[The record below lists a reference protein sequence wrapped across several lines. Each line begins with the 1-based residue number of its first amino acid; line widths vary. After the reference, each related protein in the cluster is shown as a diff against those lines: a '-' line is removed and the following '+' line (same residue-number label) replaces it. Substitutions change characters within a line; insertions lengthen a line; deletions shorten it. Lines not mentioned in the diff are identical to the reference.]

1 MKSNGFRL
9 DRAIARRLAFAALV
23 ISAASSAHAL
33 DCANAVSTVDMND
46 CAAQEQQQV
55 EKQLNDVYR
64 RVLAETPAKVGGAKP
79 AKPKDSLVAAQR
91 LWVKFR
97 EADCKA
103 VLDLWSDGSIRNLQ
117 YLGCMRDHAQVRIK
131 QLEAFKTQ
139 P

>member
-1 MKSNGFRL
+1 MTNELSRSMRARFRGG
-9 DRAIARRLAFAALV
+9 AIAVVVLCAAT
-23 ISAASSAHAL
+23 AAHAL

-55 EKQLNDVYR
+55 EKQLNEVYR
-64 RVLAETPAKVGGAKP
+64 RVLAETPAKVGGA
-79 AKPKDSLVAAQR
+79 AKPKDRLVAAQR
-91 LWVKFR
+91 LWVRFR

-117 YLGCMRDHAQVRIK
+117 YLGCMREHAQVRIK
-131 QLEAFKTQ
+131 QLESFKTQ

>member
-1 MKSNGFRL
+1 MTSSVFRL

-23 ISAASSAHAL
+23 MSAASSAHAL
-33 DCANAVSTVDMND
+33 DCPNAVSTVDMND

-55 EKQLNDVYR
+55 EQQLNDVYR
-64 RVLAETPAKVGGAKP
+64 RVLAATPTTTGGAKP

-103 VLDLWSDGSIRNLQ
+103 VLDLWSEGSIRNLQ
-117 YLGCMRDHAQVRIK
+117 YLGCMRDHARLRIK
-131 QLEAFKTQ
+131 QLEAFKMQ

>member
-1 MKSNGFRL
+1 MKSNGFHLVRTIVGRL
-9 DRAIARRLAFAALV
+9 GFAAV
-23 ISAASSAHAL
+23 VMSAATSAHAL

-55 EKQLNDVYR
+55 EKQLNDAYR

-103 VLDLWSDGSIRNLQ
+103 VLDLWSEGSIRNLQ